1 MLAVSYCYCS
11 DWVSAEERTVVF
23 AYLQICGWVA
33 NIIAPMAVG
42 NSKMTRCFLD
52 SVVLAVSLT

>member
-42 NSKMTRCFLD
+42 NSKMTML
-52 SVVLAVSLT
+52 SLYLTLLV

>member
-1 MLAVSYCYCS
+1 MMLAVSYCYCS

-33 NIIAPMAVG
+33 NIVAPMAVG
-42 NSKMTRCFLD
+42 NSKMPPL
-52 SVVLAVSLT
+52 SLYLTLLV

>member
-1 MLAVSYCYCS
+1 MMLAVSYCYCS

-42 NSKMTRCFLD
+42 NSTMTML
-52 SVVLAVSLT
+52 